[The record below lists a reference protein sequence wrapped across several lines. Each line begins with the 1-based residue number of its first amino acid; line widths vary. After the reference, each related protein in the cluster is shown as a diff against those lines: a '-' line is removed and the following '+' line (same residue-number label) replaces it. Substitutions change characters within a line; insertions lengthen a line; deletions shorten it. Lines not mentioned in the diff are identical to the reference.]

1 MKLEYLMKTGK
12 IGNVVTR
19 NRIIMPAMCSY
30 TATVDGAVTDATIN
44 HYARRA
50 EGGAGVIVTEMVNPS
65 PGCQC
70 FAGNLDISSDRFVP
84 GMSRLAN
91 AVHAQGAK
99 VVMQLTHGGVFV
111 RNAEKLPQT
120 PSGIG
125 TFSLAGAKVHTMS
138 KEDIRQVVEDY
149 GQAALRAKVAGFDG
163 VELHAGHGYLLVEF
177 LSGYYNHRTD
187 EYGGSVANRAR
198 LSVEIVES
206 IHKYCGKNFPI
217 IYKVSTE
224 DYVPGGITLEQSIR
238 ICQIMEE
245 AGVNAVMATGGTLES
260 RFHDYMDVMNGD
272 QKAEAK
278 MGLDRGISAATW
290 IPSTYCP
297 RALYTENAAAIKKKL
312 SIPVITVC
320 GVRPEKGNEM
330 IENNEADF
338 LAMGR
343 QLLADP
349 DCPNKIK
356 EGRTDEIRQCLRCN
370 ECIGSAGKGIAL
382 KCAINPCMGYDYTE
396 YATVRKAE
404 KAERIAVV
412 GAGPAGLEAAIT
424 AAAKGHKVVLFEKAD
439 RLGGLMYYVG
449 KPNFKI
455 DYRKY
460 LDYLLHMV
468 EKSQIEVRLNT
479 EFTEETAKTES
490 FDKIIAATGSEVL
503 IPHIEGVEHALNPLD
518 ILDGK
523 IPDVKHFVVCGA
535 GLVGCE
541 VSMHLTE
548 MGYKVTML
556 DIVPDAHAANM
567 YAVDWSIN
575 AKLALDGVDV
585 ELGEKILKITE
596 NSVICQPRKEKKQ
609 HDPRI
614 LQTPVDLSGPYS
626 DETVTFTGD
635 AVICALGMRSVNDMA
650 YKLKEQGY
658 SVEIIGDAYRAR
670 KILDAVHEGFHA
682 GRRA

>member
-1 MKLEYLMKTGK
+1 
-12 IGNVVTR
+12 
-19 NRIIMPAMCSY
+19 
-30 TATVDGAVTDATIN
+30 
-44 HYARRA
+44 
-50 EGGAGVIVTEMVNPS
+50 
-65 PGCQC
+65 
-70 FAGNLDISSDRFVP
+70 
-84 GMSRLAN
+84 
-91 AVHAQGAK
+91 
-99 VVMQLTHGGVFV
+99 
-111 RNAEKLPQT
+111 
-120 PSGIG
+120 
-125 TFSLAGAKVHTMS
+125 
-138 KEDIRQVVEDY
+138 
-149 GQAALRAKVAGFDG
+149 
-163 VELHAGHGYLLVEF
+163 
-177 LSGYYNHRTD
+177 
-187 EYGGSVANRAR
+187 
-198 LSVEIVES
+198 
-206 IHKYCGKNFPI
+206 
-217 IYKVSTE
+217 
-224 DYVPGGITLEQSIR
+224 
-238 ICQIMEE
+238 
-245 AGVNAVMATGGTLES
+245 
-260 RFHDYMDVMNGD
+260 
-272 QKAEAK
+272 
-278 MGLDRGISAATW
+278 
-290 IPSTYCP
+290 
-297 RALYTENAAAIKKKL
+297 
-312 SIPVITVC
+312 
-320 GVRPEKGNEM
+320 
-330 IENNEADF
+330 
-338 LAMGR
+338 
-343 QLLADP
+343 
-349 DCPNKIK
+349 
-356 EGRTDEIRQCLRCN
+356 
-370 ECIGSAGKGIAL
+370 
-382 KCAINPCMGYDYTE
+382 MGYDYTE

-556 DIVPDAHAANM
+556 DIVPDAH
-567 YAVDWSIN
+567 
-575 AKLALDGVDV
+575 
-585 ELGEKILKITE
+585 
-596 NSVICQPRKEKKQ
+596 
-609 HDPRI
+609 
-614 LQTPVDLSGPYS
+614 GPYS

-635 AVICALGMRSVNDMA
+635 AVICALGLKSVNDMA